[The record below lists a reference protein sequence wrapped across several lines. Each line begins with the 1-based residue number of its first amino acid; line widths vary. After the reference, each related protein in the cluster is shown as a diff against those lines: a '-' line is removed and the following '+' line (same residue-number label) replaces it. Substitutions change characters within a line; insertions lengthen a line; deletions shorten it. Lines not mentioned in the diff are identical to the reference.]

1 VIVSTSPPLLTLTR
15 TLVPGDVLREGTVG
29 AYRAITDGPGEPHLV
44 RTDLAGPA
52 PARISGDV
60 RPLLVF
66 AHATDLQLADVQS
79 PARFEF
85 CNQHVDDP
93 RFHSL
98 VPMHRPQ
105 EALTARA
112 AQAMVRT
119 LNSLRQGP
127 RSGADIELVV
137 TTGDAIDNA
146 QWNELQMFLALFDG
160 GLVRPGS
167 GGPRYEGVQSLDWG
181 DDGYW
186 RPDGDESTGSDWYQR
201 RLGFPRVPGLM
212 EQALRDFRSSGL
224 RLPWL
229 ACFGNHEVLAQGM
242 AVVTEPLRRHFVG
255 ASKSGGSLTM
265 LDLEALEEV
274 FIESPETFVSDHHH
288 AVTPD
293 PERRPVSRRQFV
305 EAHFSPLSRPTGHG
319 FSAANRESGT
329 AYYVYDL
336 PSVRLICLDTTNAAG
351 AAAGS
356 LDEDQAR
363 WLRECLEEV
372 HSRYVT
378 ADGTSVATGATDRL
392 VVLFS
397 HHGLDTMTNTRSL
410 NGQRTGARLVEGD
423 ELLALLHR
431 FGNVVAWVNGHL
443 HRNSVTP
450 RPDPLGR
457 SGGFWEIT
465 SSALMDWPCQTRLVE
480 LLDTGDGSLSI
491 VCTMVDHDGVVRPD
505 AGARRDGRWL
515 AGLHR
520 ELAGNEPWRGFSS
533 GDRVASG
540 APSDRN
546 VELRIP
552 APFPLR

>member
-1 VIVSTSPPLLTLTR
+1 VAGAI
-15 TLVPGDVLREGTVG
+15 LRRGSAG

-44 RTDLAGPA
+44 RTDLAGPEDGRSRTA
-52 PARISGDV
+52 A

-119 LNSLRQGP
+119 LNSLSEGP

-137 TTGDAIDNA
+137 TTGDAIDNT
-146 QWNELQMFLALFDG
+146 QWNELRMFLALFEG

-186 RPDGDESTGSDWYQR
+186 RPDGDDRRGSDWYQR

-212 EQALRDFRSSGL
+212 DWALRDFRSSGL

-229 ACFGNHEVLAQGM
+229 ACFGNHEVLVQGL
-242 AVVTEPLRRHFVG
+242 ALVTEPLRRHFVG
-255 ASKSGGSLTM
+255 ARKSGGSLAV
-265 LDLEALEEV
+265 LDLEALEEL
-274 FIESPETFVSDHHH
+274 FIESPETFVSDHQH
-288 AVTPD
+288 AVTADPD
-293 PERRPVSRRQFV
+293 RRTVSRMEFV
-305 EAHFSPLSRPTGHG
+305 EAHFSSLARPAGHG
-319 FSAANRESGT
+319 FSAANRKSGT
-329 AYYVYDL
+329 AYYVYDMA
-336 PSVRLICLDTTNAAG
+336 SVRLICLDTTNAAG

-363 WLRECLEEV
+363 WLRERLEEV
-372 HSRYVT
+372 HSQYIS
-378 ADGTSVATGATDRL
+378 ADGTVVTTGESDRL

-397 HHGLDTMTNTRSL
+397 HHGIDTMTNS
-410 NGQRTGARLVEGD
+410 RTLSDERAVSGLVGRD
-423 ELLALLHR
+423 EVLALVHR

-480 LLDTGDGSLSI
+480 LIDTGDGSLSI

-505 AGARRDGRWL
+505 PRLRRDGRWL

-533 GDRVASG
+533 PDRVAAG
-540 APSDRN
+540 APRDRN
-546 VELRIP
+546 VELRVP